1 MLATSTALETL
12 DLELLRGRGPFK
24 VASQGSCM
32 SGRESDSD
40 RVLRCQVAEL
50 RDELRRL
57 QLRVD
62 RQEDQLSELSREVED
77 SRNLSSSALEGAP
90 SSVASVA
97 SGSYSVVTP
106 VPAPPTSGIPP
117 SWSYREAVAREIGE
131 FLRRSLSG
139 HNRGNSGREKLNP
152 LQSRIYLVLRD
163 YQGTITE
170 RPVRVFTRFSAV
182 KSLCFHSGSPG
193 DSIFIGLP
201 SQREAQIAVEAA
213 GCTWPSS
220 VQQWLILV

>member
-1 MLATSTALETL
+1 MATSATLETL
-12 DLELLRGRGPFK
+12 DLELLRSRNPLQ
-24 VASQGSCM
+24 VTSQGPCM
-32 SGRESDSD
+32 SVRETDSE
-40 RVLRCQVAEL
+40 RILRCQVAEL

-62 RQEDQLSELSREVED
+62 RQEDQLSELSREFED
-77 SRNLSSSALEGAP
+77 SRNLSASVIEGAP
-90 SSVASVA
+90 SSVASA
-97 SGSYSVVTP
+97 TSGSYSAVTP
-106 VPAPPTSGIPP
+106 IPAPPTPGIPP

-139 HNRGNSGREKLNP
+139 RNRGNSGREKLNP

-163 YQGTITE
+163 HQGTVTE
-170 RPVRVFTRFSAV
+170 RPVRVFSRFSAV
-182 KSLCFHSGSPG
+182 KALCFHAGSPG

-201 SQREAQIAVEAA
+201 SQREAEIAVEAA

-220 VQQWLILV
+220 VQ

>member
-1 MLATSTALETL
+1 MLATSTALEAL

-24 VASQGSCM
+24 VASQGPCM

-62 RQEDQLSELSREVED
+62 RQEDQLSELSRELED

-106 VPAPPTSGIPP
+106 APAPPATGIPP

-139 HNRGNSGREKLNP
+139 HNRWKFREGKVEPFAEQDL
-152 LQSRIYLVLRD
+152 
-163 YQGTITE
+163 
-170 RPVRVFTRFSAV
+170 
-182 KSLCFHSGSPG
+182 SGSQ
-193 DSIFIGLP
+193 GLSRNHHRKACEGIHP
-201 SQREAQIAVEAA
+201 LFGGQI
-213 GCTWPSS
+213 S
-220 VQQWLILV
+220 VLPLRKPRGFYLHWTSESA